1 MSAKETGS
9 DSLVS
14 TSKPSGIE
22 AYNYSVDYMKK
33 AAFFDEIQLI
43 QSHPEIIENSVDR
56 NTILCYLKDR
66 VDYITKRYK

>member
-1 MSAKETGS
+1 
-9 DSLVS
+9 
-14 TSKPSGIE
+14 
-22 AYNYSVDYMKK
+22 MKK